1 MGINSVT
8 TEDSSTIL
16 EFSSLNIVSAFNF
29 NNPGKSDFVSSSA
42 FFPSVVIFIK
52 DSSSCSKEQI
62 KLADIKSAISSW
74 K

>member
-1 MGINSVT
+1 LGINSVT

-52 DSSSCSKEQI
+52 DSS
-62 KLADIKSAISSW
+62 
-74 K
+74 